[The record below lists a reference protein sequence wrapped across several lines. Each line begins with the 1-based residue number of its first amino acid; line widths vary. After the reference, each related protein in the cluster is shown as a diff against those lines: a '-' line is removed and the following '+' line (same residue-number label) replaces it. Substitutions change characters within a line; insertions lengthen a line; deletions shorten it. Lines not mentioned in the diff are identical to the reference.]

1 MNLNVILSG
10 ILALVL
16 SVVLSVVLGVLEFD
30 FRLVPCINLS
40 VYCS

>member
-16 SVVLSVVLGVLEFD
+16 SVVLGVLEFE